1 MLLEKIRRNIRD
13 SKYFLYKNIWH
24 LSGCSDFVHSI
35 FKLILLLSVEVNL
48 HILLPN
54 QRTAFHVSTFSKMS
68 RQVVYAL

>member
-1 MLLEKIRRNIRD
+1 MLLEKTGDILVRVNTFCI
-13 SKYFLYKNIWH
+13 KNIWH

-54 QRTAFHVSTFSKMS
+54 QRTAFHVSTFS
-68 RQVVYAL
+68 